1 MNNIAISVYRSTDNR
16 IAYESHDKRY
26 FKTLSAKVTDLA
38 DAHVKARA
46 FIEQLNDAYI
56 VGYVLYYTN
65 AKSERCIQ
73 LNKLDNTQHIKFM
86 GDTDCT
92 EHI

>member
-38 DAHVKARA
+38 AARVIARA
-46 FIEQLNDAYI
+46 FIEQLNDACI
-56 VGYVLYYTN
+56 VGFVLYYTN
-65 AKSERCIQ
+65 AKKERCIQ
-73 LNKLDNTQHIKFM
+73 LNKLDNTQHIQFM
-86 GDTDCT
+86 GAREDTP
-92 EHI
+92 HI

>member
-1 MNNIAISVYRSTDNR
+1 MHNIAISVYRSTDNR
-16 IAYESHDKRY
+16 IAYESHNKRY
-26 FKTLSAKVTDLA
+26 FKTLSPKVTDLA

-46 FIEQLNDAYI
+46 FIEQLNDTYI

-73 LNKLDNTQHIKFM
+73 LNKLDNTQHIQFM
-86 GDTDCT
+86 GANEDTP
-92 EHI
+92 HI

>member
-16 IAYESHDKRY
+16 IAYESHNKRY
-26 FKTLSAKVTDLA
+26 FKTLSKRVTKLDT
-38 DAHVKARA
+38 ARA
-46 FIEQLNDAYI
+46 TARTFIAQLNDESI
-56 VGYVLYYTN
+56 VGYMIYFTN
-65 AKSERCIQ
+65 LEGARCMQ
-73 LNKLDNTQHIKFM
+73 LNKLENTNHIKFM

>member
-1 MNNIAISVYRSTDNR
+1 MKNIAISVYRSTDNR
-16 IAYESHDKRY
+16 IAYESHNKRY
-26 FKTLSAKVTDLA
+26 FKTVSAKVTNLD
-38 DAHVKARA
+38 DARVIARA
-46 FIEQLNDAYI
+46 FIEQLNDACI

-86 GDTDCT
+86 GTS
-92 EHI
+92 E